1 VLRCLSPAMSYAG
14 TTPRFFAYTH
24 PALDMSWLSTCRGY
38 DELLLSAHA
47 RFMIEVGVA
56 EVLRHHR
63 RRALDPREAELF
75 YVPVFECTRLCDE
88 RSSHLTGECD
98 KLVHACA
105 RATLYVQTPAS
116 SSVGSI

>member
-1 VLRCLSPAMSYAG
+1 
-14 TTPRFFAYTH
+14 
-24 PALDMSWLSTCRGY
+24 MSWLSTCRGY